1 MIGAMRFILR
11 LLANM
16 GALAVATWLLSGI
29 SLTGSTTGQKV
40 FTLLI
45 VALIFGIVN
54 AIVKPIFTLVTA
66 IVVLLT
72 LGLFLIVINALMLLL
87 TSWLSDQFNLGW
99 SVDGF
104 WTAVLGSIIISIV
117 SFILNAFIP
126 EKDEPRRRR
135 D

>member
-1 MIGAMRFILR
+1 VRFLLR
-11 LLANM
+11 LLANAA
-16 GALAVATWLLSGI
+16 ALAVATWLLSGI
-29 SLTGSTTGQKV
+29 SLTADTTGQKV
-40 FTLLI
+40 LTLLI

-66 IVVLLT
+66 IVVLFT

-99 SVDGF
+99 HVDGF
-104 WTAVLGSIIISIV
+104 WTALIGSIIISIV

-126 EKDEPRRRR
+126 DKDERRRGR
-135 D
+135 A

>member
-1 MIGAMRFILR
+1 MRFLLR

-29 SLTGSTTGQKV
+29 SLTADTTQGKV
-40 FTLLI
+40 LTLLV

-66 IVVLLT
+66 VAVVLT
-72 LGLFLIVINALMLLL
+72 LGLFLIVINALMLWL
-87 TSWLSDQFNLGW
+87 TSWVSGLFDLGW

-104 WTAVLGSIIISIV
+104 WSALLGSIIVSIV
-117 SFILNAFIP
+117 SFVLNAFIP
-126 EKDEPRRRR
+126 DKNDDRRRAR
-135 D
+135 ARA

>member
-1 MIGAMRFILR
+1 MRLILR
-11 LLANM
+11 LLANA
-16 GALAVATWLLSGI
+16 GALAIATWLLSGI
-29 SLTGSTTGQKV
+29 TLTAPTTGQKV
-40 FTLLI
+40 LTLLI

-66 IVVLLT
+66 VAVLLT

-104 WTAVLGSIIISIV
+104 WTAVLGSIIISII

-126 EKDEPRRRR
+126 DKDEPRRGR
-135 D
+135 

>member
-1 MIGAMRFILR
+1 MRFILR

-16 GALAVATWLLSGI
+16 GALAIATWLLSGI
-29 SLTGSTTGQKV
+29 SLTAPTTQGKV
-40 FTLLI
+40 LTLLV

-54 AIVKPIFTLVTA
+54 AIVKPIFTLFTA
-66 IVVLLT
+66 CVVVLT
-72 LGLFLIVINALMLLL
+72 LGLFLVVINALMLLL

-104 WTAVLGSIIISIV
+104 WTALIGSIIISIV

-126 EKDEPRRRR
+126 DKNEPRRRSA
-135 D
+135 

>member
-1 MIGAMRFILR
+1 MRFLLR

-29 SLTGSTTGQKV
+29 SLTAPTTAGKV
-40 FTLLI
+40 LTLLV

-66 IVVLLT
+66 CVVVLT
-72 LGLFLIVINALMLLL
+72 LGLFLVVINALMLLL

-104 WTAVLGSIIISIV
+104 WTALLGSIIVSIV
-117 SFILNAFIP
+117 SFVLNAFIP
-126 EKDEPRRRR
+126 DKKEARRGR